1 MYIAQKC
8 VNARKWLNHILSNGF
23 FFMKIGSCIL
33 IGYQKSLSLLL
44 ACPLILSKFVC
55 KSGSGFSN
63 SIFVHLT
70 NVSRWATYMYLRL
83 YYLILLNFVFV
94 VCTLYT
100 YSTCPIVSL
109 RLCTFF
115 KDILYL
121 VFGRKRRQFWSWR
134 EELARG
140 QVSHHPDYRQNGG

>member
-1 MYIAQKC
+1 MD
-8 VNARKWLNHILSNGF
+8 F

-44 ACPLILSKFVC
+44 ACPLILLLSKFVC

-83 YYLILLNFVFV
+83 YYLILLNFFFCVYTV
-94 VCTLYT
+94 HVQYLSYSVLEKKTL
-100 YSTCPIVSL
+100 SL
-109 RLCTFF
+109 RLCTLF

-134 EELARG
+134 EERARG